1 MTWIVDDLGDINGRL
16 LDQTKVFFHPRN
28 RLGDL
33 VVDVGD
39 GFEVSM
45 PCEQSPELD
54 LYVPESVITNEDAKK
69 LMRAQATKIL
79 DTQLQSDTINNSDI
93 EDLLREQFQS
103 SVISLRLHGMG
114 PTKSVY
120 YGRVKTENARLGLKR
135 VLQLQANGSLI
146 MKEDV
151 TINFYKAS

>member
-1 MTWIVDDLGDINGRL
+1 
-16 LDQTKVFFHPRN
+16 
-28 RLGDL
+28 
-33 VVDVGD
+33 
-39 GFEVSM
+39 
-45 PCEQSPELD
+45 
-54 LYVPESVITNEDAKK
+54 
-69 LMRAQATKIL
+69 
-79 DTQLQSDTINNSDI
+79 
-93 EDLLREQFQS
+93 
-103 SVISLRLHGMG
+103 MG